1 MPKCFPLFL
10 LLALLAVTVS
20 AAEDE
25 EPSNLDPLIEVL
37 GQVDDAAFQ
46 LDVLKGI
53 HDAVKGRRKLTTPKS
68 WPMVSQKLAKSPDAK
83 VRELTQLLSLLFG
96 DQATIQRLRKRVRN
110 RKEKKT
116 NRASALRALV
126 QIQDAKLLD
135 VLLVLLD
142 EPAMRGEA
150 LRGLAGYSDARI
162 PKAILA
168 TYPKLTSIE
177 KQDALG
183 TLASRLRYVF
193 ALLDAM
199 ERKQIPSRDLSAFTA
214 RQLADLGN
222 KKITARLEKVWGSV
236 RPAAKDKVA
245 KIASLKNQLGTD
257 VLAKG
262 NAMHGRLVFSK
273 TCAACH
279 VLFGEG
285 RKVGPELTGAQ
296 RNNLDY
302 VLLNLVDPNSA
313 VGRDFRITII
323 VTDAGRSVAGIIVA
337 ENEGSV
343 TIRTANDDVTIPLDE
358 IDIRKRSA
366 VSMMPEGM
374 LDKLTPEQIRD
385 LVVYLASPTQV
396 PLPKQPTQ
404 K

>member
-1 MPKCFPLFL
+1 MRIYFRLCL
-10 LLALLAVTVS
+10 LLPLLTVTVS
-20 AAEDE
+20 VAEE
-25 EPSNLDPLIEVL
+25 ETPSNLDPLVEVL

-68 WPMVSQKLAKSPDAK
+68 WPTVSRKLAKSPDAK

-96 DQATIQRLRKRVRN
+96 DRATIDRLRKRVAN
-110 RKEKKT
+110 RKAKPAD
-116 NRASALRALV
+116 RASALRALV
-126 QIQDAKLLD
+126 QIQDAQLLGVLLGLLD
-135 VLLVLLD
+135 DGDIRSEV
-142 EPAMRGEA
+142 
-150 LRGLAGYSDARI
+150 LRGLAGYDDARI

-168 TYPKLTSIE
+168 TYPKLNAVE
-177 KQDALG
+177 KQDAIG
-183 TLASRLRYVF
+183 TLASRLQYVM

-199 ERKQIPSRDLSAFTA
+199 ERKRIPSRDLSAFTA

-222 KKITARLEKVWGSV
+222 KNITARLEKVWGSV

-245 KIASLKNQLGTD
+245 KIALLKKQLSTD
-257 VLAKG
+257 ILAKG
-262 NAMHGRLVFSK
+262 NVVQGRAVFAK
-273 TCAACH
+273 TCATCH
-279 VLFGEG
+279 VLFGQG

-323 VTDAGRSVAGIIVA
+323 VTDAGRTVSGIIVA

-343 TIRTANDDVTIPLDE
+343 TLRTANDDVTVPLDE
-358 IDIRKRSA
+358 IEIRKRSP

-396 PLPKQPTQ
+396 LLPK
-404 K
+404 

>member
-1 MPKCFPLFL
+1 
-10 LLALLAVTVS
+10 
-20 AAEDE
+20 
-25 EPSNLDPLIEVL
+25 
-37 GQVDDAAFQ
+37 
-46 LDVLKGI
+46 
-53 HDAVKGRRKLTTPKS
+53 
-68 WPMVSQKLAKSPDAK
+68 
-83 VRELTQLLSLLFG
+83 
-96 DQATIQRLRKRVRN
+96 
-110 RKEKKT
+110 
-116 NRASALRALV
+116 
-126 QIQDAKLLD
+126 
-135 VLLVLLD
+135 
-142 EPAMRGEA
+142 
-150 LRGLAGYSDARI
+150 
-162 PKAILA
+162 
-168 TYPKLTSIE
+168 
-177 KQDALG
+177 
-183 TLASRLRYVF
+183 
-193 ALLDAM
+193 
-199 ERKQIPSRDLSAFTA
+199 
-214 RQLADLGN
+214 
-222 KKITARLEKVWGSV
+222 
-236 RPAAKDKVA
+236 
-245 KIASLKNQLGTD
+245 
-257 VLAKG
+257 
-262 NAMHGRLVFSK
+262 
-273 TCAACH
+273 